1 MFLLLLL
8 CILLAWFLSQK
19 LYARYWCNGLSVE
32 IEFQERF
39 LYEGDTSAMKEIVVN
54 DKFLPLPAL
63 EIRFSSNR
71 DLEFLSEA
79 SANTSSTDRSYK
91 RDVFSFL
98 FHQRIERTLPFIA
111 HKRGFYEIFDV
122 SITGYDFFFRSG
134 HYAETHQ
141 DTVLYV
147 YPRQVDTYRIA
158 LLCQAVSGM
167 LLSRSRLYPDPFEF
181 SGIREYRREDPMN
194 HINWKASA
202 RTGNLMV
209 NQFDSTTSIS
219 LSILFDIEDR
229 LILKYEE
236 LVEETIRIVSSL
248 CGRLVKDRMSFHVAG
263 NGLDPVTE
271 TPFSMY
277 IKAGGGKIQELNQKL
292 ACIDIAQTVYSAIEL
307 LEKEAGLRRTDHT
320 YIFISKNREDDLRGA
335 MRALTGAGNQ
345 ILWVLPI
352 KAADA
357 SSLDF
362 SPIPHVTMLPWEI

>member
-71 DLEFLSEA
+71 NLEFLSEA
-79 SANTSSTDRSYK
+79 SANTNSTDRSYK

-229 LILKYEE
+229 LILKYE
-236 LVEETIRIVSSL
+236 
-248 CGRLVKDRMSFHVAG
+248 
-263 NGLDPVTE
+263 
-271 TPFSMY
+271 
-277 IKAGGGKIQELNQKL
+277 
-292 ACIDIAQTVYSAIEL
+292 
-307 LEKEAGLRRTDHT
+307 
-320 YIFISKNREDDLRGA
+320 
-335 MRALTGAGNQ
+335 
-345 ILWVLPI
+345 
-352 KAADA
+352 
-357 SSLDF
+357 
-362 SPIPHVTMLPWEI
+362 

>member
-54 DKFLPLPAL
+54 DKLLPLPAL

-71 DLEFLSEA
+71 NLEFLSEA

-111 HKRGFYEIFDV
+111 HKRGLYEIFDV

-307 LEKEAGLRRTDHT
+307 LEKDGIYAKLYSMQFAG
-320 YIFISKNREDDLRGA
+320 
-335 MRALTGAGNQ
+335 
-345 ILWVLPI
+345 
-352 KAADA
+352 
-357 SSLDF
+357 
-362 SPIPHVTMLPWEI
+362 